1 MKKTIATSMLFYNR
15 HWNKTFNQPNL
26 RFLMKVSTCI
36 LLTVLVSSQIL
47 VAKESKSQGLSEKFI
62 TLELQN
68 ETLANALAKIESLS
82 GFRIGYLPRLIEK
95 YKGIWLTKETRSVE
109 RVLELVLANTDLDF
123 KEQKSTILIFRNK
136 KKPVNINAGSLN
148 TTIDILNTVIEK
160 TVTGTVKDAE
170 GKPVP
175 DVSVIVKQTS
185 KGGTSDANGNYV
197 IKIPEGP
204 ATLIFSSVGFIAQE
218 VKVNDRSVIDI
229 ILVSVNNTLNDVV
242 VVAYG
247 TQKRAN
253 MTGSVATVSGTEL
266 IKRPVTNVANLLQ
279 GKVPG
284 LQVVQSSGEP
294 GNDNAVLRI
303 RGLGTMSD
311 AGNNPLVLVNGV
323 QGTLSG
329 LNPEDIE
336 SVSVLKDAASASIY
350 GSRAA
355 NGVILVT
362 TKQGRSGA
370 LSLEY
375 SANYQLQQFTR
386 QPKFITNSA
395 EFMQDWNTANERAND
410 IDYFSAAEID
420 AFKTST
426 DRIKYPNF
434 DWFNH
439 MIHNG
444 NAQNHHI
451 SMNGGN
457 DKTSFNFSA
466 GYLDQDGLNKAF
478 NFKRYNMLLNL
489 TSKLNKVVTFGTN
502 IISNYQDRVEPVMG
516 SEEFM
521 LLVYTAGPNYMPYL
535 SDGSG
540 KWTWRYSNNPWHNRN
555 PEQALTYGD
564 IKHNVYSA
572 AAQSYVDVNLT
583 KDLVFEVKG
592 AVNYDVNFSKQ
603 VEHQVSSY
611 FYKDNTLAATVT
623 GYNPGVTNRNE
634 WNILTTMYSTLN
646 YTKTIATN
654 HNLKVLAGYSQESN
668 NWRYLYGH
676 KSNYPSPQIY
686 PNNDVLGELNAGSN
700 SQKDLEGSSNAWAIR
715 SYFGRLN
722 YSFKDKYLLEANARY
737 DGSSRIQKDHRWGL
751 FPSVSVGWILSKEN
765 FMQGISWLDELKLR
779 ASQGRLG
786 NQNIGNYP
794 YQDILSLNSYAFGS
808 SISQGAAVT
817 RLTDKTIKWETTDV
831 TDIGVDYSMK
841 KGLFSVTAD
850 WFNKVTDDILYQPNI
865 PASIGLEA
873 PTVNYAKM
881 KNTGFEIVLGHRNKI
896 GQLQYNVTA
905 NFTTFKNT
913 VLRVNSPSY
922 GRTTIQEGLP
932 WNSYYLTEWIGIF
945 QSQDEIDKSPK
956 HPYNPKPGDLKFK
969 DQNGDGVID
978 DKDRVVVD
986 GAFPKFFYG
995 GSINLSW
1002 KNFDVSSFFQGVKGQ
1017 KFYVENW
1024 GIDPFIQGNPPT
1036 VDFASKA
1043 WTPQNKSNTTP
1054 AMYRKGYA
1062 PVTGTSSTYYLKD
1075 ASYFRL
1081 KNLTIGYNFDRNI
1094 FRRLGMK
1101 SLRVYVSGDNLLTV
1115 TKYPYA
1121 DPERTGSG
1129 SFQTYPQLRIF
1140 AAGVNV
1146 KF

>member
-1 MKKTIATSMLFYNR
+1 MKKNECRKHSFASASIFKYVVMLKLIVILSFFFCFQSLAHDGYGQD
-15 HWNKTFNQPNL
+15 KVTLNL
-26 RFLMKVSTCI
+26 ENVPLKKVFK
-36 LLTVLVSSQIL
+36 
-47 VAKESKSQGLSEKFI
+47 A
-62 TLELQN
+62 
-68 ETLANALAKIESLS
+68 IE
-82 GFRIGYLPRLIEK
+82 
-95 YKGIWLTKETRSVE
+95 
-109 RVLELVLANTDLDF
+109 
-123 KEQKSTILIFRNK
+123 
-136 KKPVNINAGSLN
+136 
-148 TTIDILNTVIEK
+148 
-160 TVTGTVKDAE
+160 
-170 GKPVP
+170 
-175 DVSVIVKQTS
+175 KQTS
-185 KGGTSDANGNYV
+185 FRFVYSDDAIPANKKMSINVRAVMLSEAMKKLFEKTDLTFKLLSSNLIVITNTNAITQVSAFIVSGRVINDQKQPIGNVSVQEKGTNNGTVTNEQGNYSISV
-197 IKIPEGP
+197 TNENAI
-204 ATLIFSSVGFIAQE
+204 LVFSYVGFVSEE
-218 VKVNDRSVIDI
+218 VQVKGRASIDI
-229 ILVSVNNTLNDVV
+229 SLAEDSKELNQVV
-242 VVAYG
+242 VVGYG
-247 TQKRAN
+247 TQRKIDL
-253 MTGSVATVSGTEL
+253 TGSVSSVSGNEL
-266 IKRPVTNVANLLQ
+266 IKRPVTNVENLLQ

-294 GNDNAVLRI
+294 GNDGATLRI
-303 RGLGTMSD
+303 RGLGTFSSAGSD
-311 AGNNPLVLVNGV
+311 PLVLVNGV

-336 SVSVLKDAASASIY
+336 SISVLKDAASASIY

-370 LSLEY
+370 LNLEY
-375 SANYQLQQFTR
+375 SANYQLQQYTR

-395 EFMQDWNTANERAND
+395 EFMQDWNQANERAND
-410 IDYFSAAEID
+410 VDYFSSAEID
-420 AFKTST
+420 SFKTST
-426 DRIKYPNF
+426 NKIKYPNF
-434 DWFNH
+434 NWFKE

-457 DKTSFNFSA
+457 EKTNFNFSL

-478 NFKRYNMLLNL
+478 NFKRYNMMLNI
-489 TSKLNKVVTFGTN
+489 TSKLNKIVTFGTN
-502 IISNYQDRVEPVMG
+502 IISNYQDRTEPVMG
-516 SEEFM
+516 SNEFM

-540 KWTWRYSNNPWHNRN
+540 KWTWRYNNPAWHNRN
-555 PEQALTYGD
+555 PEQALTYGN

-603 VEHQVSSY
+603 VEHDVASY
-611 FYKDNTLAATVT
+611 FYSDNTLAATVT
-623 GYNPGVTNRNE
+623 GYNPGVTDNNQ

-646 YTKTIATN
+646 YTKTFANN

-686 PNNDVLGELNAGSN
+686 PTTGVLGELDAGSN
-700 SQKDLEGSSNAWAIR
+700 SQKDLGGSSNAWAIQ

-737 DGSSRIQKDHRWGL
+737 DGTSRIAKDHRWGL
-751 FPSVSVGWILSKEN
+751 FPSVSIGWILSKEN
-765 FMQGISWLDELKLR
+765 FMRGISGLDELKLR
-779 ASQGRLG
+779 ASKGRLG

-808 SISQGAAVT
+808 SVSQGASVT
-817 RLTDKTIKWETTDV
+817 RLTDKTLTWETTDV
-831 TDIGVDYSMK
+831 TDLGFDYSMK
-841 KGLFSVTAD
+841 KGLFSITAD
-850 WFNKVTDDILYQPNI
+850 WFNKVTDNILYGINI
-865 PASIGLEA
+865 PASIGLDA

-881 KNTGFEIVLGHRNKI
+881 KNSGFEILLGHKNRI
-896 GQLQYNVTA
+896 GKLQYNVTA
-905 NFTTFKNT
+905 NFSAYKNK
-913 VLRVNSPSY
+913 VLRVKSPSY
-922 GRTTIQEGLP
+922 GTTTIQEGLP

-945 QSQDEIDKSPK
+945 QSQEEIDKSPK
-956 HPYNPKPGDLKFK
+956 QPYNPKPGDLKFK

-978 DKDRVVVD
+978 DKDRVVVG
-986 GAFPKFFYG
+986 GAYPKFYYG

-1002 KNFDVSSFFQGVKGQ
+1002 KNFDVSSFFQGVEGQ
-1017 KFYVENW
+1017 KFYVNNW

-1036 VDFASKA
+1036 VDFAKKA
-1043 WTPQNKSNTTP
+1043 WTPENKSNTTP
-1054 AMYRKGYA
+1054 AMYRNGYG
-1062 PVTGTSSTYYLKD
+1062 PVTGTASTYYLKD

-1081 KNLTIGYNFDRNI
+1081 KNLTIGYNFNKGI
-1094 FRRLGMK
+1094 YSRLGMK
-1101 SLRVYVSGDNLLTV
+1101 SFRVFVSGDNLLTV